1 MFDLFRSRAK
11 AVRYLLGALLVLV
24 ALSMVI
30 TLIPGFGGSGP
41 ADDPVVAVI
50 GDEDLT
56 VREVQLNIQAALR
69 GRTIPPELVATYV
82 PQYINQMIAERA
94 LAYQARR
101 LGFEVTEA
109 DLAQAIQSMFPQMF
123 QDGKFVGRDAYQTF
137 LSQQN
142 MSIAEF
148 ESNVRKQMLLT
159 RLRNIVLEGVLVTP
173 GEIEAEFRNKSEQI
187 QVDYVGFRPAL
198 LRAQVQVSPQEIQTR
213 FQKDAPAYRIPEK
226 RSFQIVIVDEAR
238 VSAGLD
244 VPDLELR
251 RAYEANKDRYRTPER
266 VHVRHILL
274 KTTEKPKEEVDKIR
288 KRAEDLLKQ
297 IRGGA
302 DFAALASKNSEDPGS
317 AAKGGDL
324 DWVTRGQTVK
334 SFEDTAFS
342 LKPKE
347 LSNVITTEYGF
358 HILQLIEKQEPR
370 VKPFEEVKGELASE
384 NKRQAVIEKVQIS
397 ADQIREQLVKS
408 PQQAAEIARKFDAQL
423 VAVDKAG
430 AGDPIPEV
438 GANQDFSEAVRALQ
452 KGQVTPIIQ
461 LPGNKLVVAV
471 LTDITPSRQAEL
483 GEVEKQVREQ
493 LLNEKSR
500 DLAKQKGQEAA
511 QRLGGVAG
519 DLKKLAQMTGGEFKS
534 TAPFG
539 RMSAAEGIGASS
551 YVLEAF
557 SKPVG
562 SVLGPI
568 QAAENFF
575 IVKVTGRIE
584 ADMTKLPAERDEL
597 ATQIK
602 RKKAGERRELF
613 DDGVVAALIR
623 EGKLKI
629 HENAVRRLVG
639 AYRTT

>member
-30 TLIPGFGGSGP
+30 TLIPGFGGAGP

-50 GDEDLT
+50 GGEDLT

-69 GRTIPPELVATYV
+69 GRTIPPEMVSTYV
-82 PQYINQMIAERA
+82 PQYVNQMIAERA
-94 LAYQARR
+94 LAFQARR

-123 QDGKFVGRDAYQTF
+123 QDGKFVGREAYQMF

-173 GEIEAEFRNKSEQI
+173 GEIEAEYRQKSEQI
-187 QVDYVGFRPAL
+187 QVDYVGFLPASY
-198 LRAQVQVSPQEIQTR
+198 RAQIQVSPQEIQAR
-213 FQKDAPAYRIPEK
+213 FQRDAAAYRIPEK

-238 VSAGLD
+238 VTAGFNL
-244 VPDLELR
+244 PDLELR
-251 RAYEANKDRYRTPER
+251 RAYEASKDRYRTPER

-302 DFAALASKNSEDPGS
+302 DFAALAGKNSEDPGS

-324 DWVTRGQTVK
+324 DWVARGQTVK
-334 SFEDTAFS
+334 NFEDTAFS

-347 LSNVITTEYGF
+347 LSGVITTEYGF
-358 HILQLIEKQEPR
+358 HILQLLEKQEAR

-384 NKRQAVIEKVQIS
+384 IKRQAVIEKVQTS

-408 PQQAAEIARKFDAQL
+408 PQQAADIARKFDAQL
-423 VAVDKAG
+423 VEVDKAG
-430 AGDPIPEV
+430 PGDPIPEIGV
-438 GANQDFSEAVRALQ
+438 NQDFAEAVQALR
-452 KGQVTPIIQ
+452 KGQVTQIIQ
-461 LPGNKLVVAV
+461 LAGNKLVVAV

-493 LLNEKSR
+493 LLNEKAR
-500 DLAKQKGQEAA
+500 DLAKQKSQDAA
-511 QRLGGVAG
+511 QKLSGVAG
-519 DLKKLAQMTGGEFKS
+519 DLRKLAQLTGGEFKS
-534 TAPFG
+534 PPPFG
-539 RMSAAEGIGASS
+539 RMSAVEGIGASS
-551 YVLEAF
+551 YVIEAF
-557 SKPVG
+557 AKPVG

-584 ADMTKLPAERDEL
+584 ADMSKLPADRDAL